1 MKKHIKR
8 RLTVSDLLLGAAILL
23 VCVSVGVSIKLDEWR
38 RRRDTV
44 RNSEGVHKNREDTDD
59 RTFVSG
65 INRPVGYRPGHL
77 HHCGN
82 SQGQ

>member
-1 MKKHIKR
+1 MKKHLKR
-8 RLTVSDLLLGAAILL
+8 ILSYEVVLFPAILL
-23 VCVSVGVSIKLDEWR
+23 VCVTVAVSIKLDEWR

-44 RNSEGVHKNREDTDD
+44 RNSEGAHKNREDTDD

-65 INRPVGYRPGHL
+65 INRPVGYGPGHL